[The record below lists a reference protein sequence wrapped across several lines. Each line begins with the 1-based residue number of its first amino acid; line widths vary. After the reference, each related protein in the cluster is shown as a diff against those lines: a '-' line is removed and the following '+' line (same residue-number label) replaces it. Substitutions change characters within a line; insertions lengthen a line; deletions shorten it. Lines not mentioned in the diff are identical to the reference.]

1 MKLVKSNENDFAFGL
16 LGRGVSVM
24 GDIRFDD
31 KLQVEGKV
39 VGKVISEKGTL
50 IIEEGGRVEAQIEVG
65 VCIIRGTVEGNINA
79 RSRIEIHK
87 SSRVRSD
94 MTTPVLLVE
103 EGAVFNGSVGMGQEA
118 GVRSPEEIP
127 SKDSEDKLKVKGA

>member
-1 MKLVKSNENDFAFGL
+1 MKLVKGSENDFTFGL
-16 LGRGVSVM
+16 LGKGVSVM

-39 VGKVISEKGTL
+39 IGKVVSEKGTL

-65 VCIIRGTVEGNINA
+65 VCVVRGIVEGNINA
-79 RSRIEIHK
+79 KSRIEIHK
-87 SSRVRSD
+87 SSRVRGD

-103 EGAVFNGSVGMGQEA
+103 EGAVFNGSVGMGKEA
-118 GVRSPEEIP
+118 GARSPEEIQP
-127 SKDSEDKLKVKGA
+127 KDGEEKLKVKGA

>member
-1 MKLVKSNENDFAFGL
+1 MKLVKNGSDIAFGL

-24 GDIRFDD
+24 GDIRFED

-39 VGKVISEKGTL
+39 VGKVTSEKGTL
-50 IIEEGGRVEAQIEVG
+50 IVEEGGRIEAQVDVG
-65 VCIIRGTVEGNINA
+65 VCIIRGAVEGNINA

-87 SSRVRSD
+87 ASRVRGD

-103 EGAVFNGSVGMGQEA
+103 EGAVFNGSVGMGQEQEA
-118 GVRSPEEIP
+118 RLPEEIP
-127 SKDSEDKLKVKGA
+127 SRDSEERLKVKGA